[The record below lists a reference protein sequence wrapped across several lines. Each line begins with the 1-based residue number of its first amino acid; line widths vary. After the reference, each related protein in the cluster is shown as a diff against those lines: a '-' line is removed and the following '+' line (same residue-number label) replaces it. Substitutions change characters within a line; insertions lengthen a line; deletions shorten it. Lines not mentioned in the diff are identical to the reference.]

1 MHYITGLFLAMI
13 ILPDK
18 AQSRLNDWPAGK
30 SFPDYIGVFVMTTG
44 MRKALWALLALHMA
58 VALWAQAPAGTAAG
72 TAPPPAEEPTFFQF
86 EEGAAA
92 AEGAQVSRSRGIHAM
107 AEGVYTVAKSFF
119 ESYRESVGTREPD
132 FADASAY
139 LAEALVGMEKLD
151 EAEAVLLD
159 HGRRSPGL
167 RDREQ
172 QARLAYLRAQICF
185 KQGRVADSQKWI
197 EPLTRAD
204 AVESYQCRAV
214 ILLMDLHARQEA
226 WTEVIRVGVDYLVRR
241 PAGADDYE
249 IQKRLVNA
257 YLLTGR
263 YGPAVALLGNIGRLD
278 DPARDLALDLLRIVA
293 MVKHG
298 DLPGAR
304 EVFQAIQSRCPTTAD
319 NDWWLTLN
327 QLAVAEKS
335 VGNHEEALKIFPL
348 VLQVATTTEQKVQA
362 LLQLA
367 DVQLALQRVT
377 LARDTLEGIRK
388 SYPNCPE
395 LPTVTMRLAQLQHEM
410 GNYLT
415 AAELFAELVN
425 NAKATPEMRYQAW
438 IGRARSLVLAG
449 QLDLA
454 IDAYLA
460 GEQFGGN
467 EEEQSQSLFWA
478 AVTANDAKRFEQ
490 AEGLYRKVA
499 ERYGKSALGPEARL
513 RQASVLFGLARYVE
527 AAKAYEQ
534 FTFDYPNHEQLETAQ
549 LQRGIAMRMGARTPQ
564 DALLAAAILA
574 DFARTSKNETKAV
587 AAYLEAFQAARAA
600 GAYDQAVAYLTAVI
614 NGYPGTDSVAL
625 ALYHRV
631 LTHFHQKHNEE
642 ALRDAA
648 SFFESFP
655 LLPQAAELY
664 ILVGDYHA
672 NQQDGE
678 LAKEFYLR
686 LVNNHDS
693 SPLVPL
699 ALYEAAYCA
708 YHLQQY
714 DSALALLDQLLERF
728 KKTDEAAP
736 PAADLRQALAKAELL
751 KGDILSEQERYA
763 EARACFARARNWGE
777 DGDLGLQALGRQG
790 EMCLALAGE
799 NPSMLDEANQCFQA
813 ILDVPG
819 AAVAMREM
827 ASYRLAK
834 CLERQQK
841 SEEALEIYLRLYFA
855 FTADQANGRQR
866 NWVYF
871 VRSVYD
877 AARILEMRGNVD
889 DMRQAARLYEGL
901 ARVGLPAS
909 AEAKLRA
916 EGIRAS
922 YGLDH

>member
-1 MHYITGLFLAMI
+1 
-13 ILPDK
+13 
-18 AQSRLNDWPAGK
+18 
-30 SFPDYIGVFVMTTG
+30 MTTG
-44 MRKALWALLALHMA
+44 ITRALWALVALQVA
-58 VALWAQAPAGTAAG
+58 AALWAQAPAGNAAG
-72 TAPPPAEEPTFFQF
+72 TVSPTADDPVFFQF
-86 EEGAAA
+86 EDGASA
-92 AEGAQVSRSRGIHAM
+92 AEGGQVSRSRGVHAM
-107 AEGVYTVAKSFF
+107 AEGVFSVAKAFF
-119 ESYRESVGTREPD
+119 ERYRESVGTREPD

-139 LAEALVGMEKLD
+139 LAEAHVGMAQLA

-159 HGRRSPGL
+159 HERRSPGL

-172 QARLAYLRAQICF
+172 QARLAYLRAQIYF
-185 KQGRVADSQKWI
+185 KQGRVADSQKWV
-197 EPLTRAD
+197 EPLTSAD
-204 AVESYQCRAV
+204 AAESYQGRAV
-214 ILLMDLHARQEA
+214 ILLMDIHARQET
-226 WTEVIRVGVDYLVRR
+226 WSEVIRVGVDYLVRR
-241 PAGADDYE
+241 PSGTDNYE
-249 IQKRLVNA
+249 IQRRLANA

-263 YGPAVALLGNIGRLD
+263 QGAAIALLGNIGRLD

-293 MVKHG
+293 MVQHG

-304 EVFQAIQSRCPTTAD
+304 AVFQAIQPRCPATAD
-319 NDWWLTLN
+319 NDWWLTLT

-335 VGNHEEALKIFPL
+335 AGNNEEALRLFPL
-348 VLQVATTTEQKVQA
+348 VLQVATTTEQKIQA

-388 SYPNCPE
+388 TYPDCPE
-395 LPTVTMRLAQLQHEM
+395 LPTVTMRLAQLQHDM

-460 GEQFGGN
+460 GEQFGSN

-499 ERYGKSALGPEARL
+499 ERYGKSALGPDARL
-513 RQASVLFGLARYVE
+513 RQAAVLFGLARYVE
-527 AAKAYEQ
+527 AAKAYEL
-534 FTFDYPNHEQLETAQ
+534 FAEEHPAHEQFETAL
-549 LQRGIAMRMGARTPQ
+549 LQRGIALRMGARTPQ
-564 DALLAAAILA
+564 DALAAATILA
-574 DFARTSKNETKAV
+574 DFARTCKNETTAV
-587 AAYLEAFQAARAA
+587 AAYLEAFQSARAA
-600 GAYDQAVAYLTAVI
+600 SAYDQAVSYLTAII

-631 LTHFHQKHNEE
+631 LTRFHQKRNEE

-672 NQQDGE
+672 NQQNGE
-678 LAKEFYLR
+678 LAKDFYLR

-708 YHLQQY
+708 YHLQQF
-714 DSALALLDQLLERF
+714 DSAMALLDQLLERF
-728 KKTDEAAP
+728 KKTDEAVLV
-736 PAADLRQALAKAELL
+736 AADVRQALAKAELL

-763 EARACFARARNWGE
+763 EARACFVRARNWGE
-777 DGDLGLQALGRQG
+777 DSDLGLQALGRQG
-790 EMCLALAGE
+790 EMCLALASE
-799 NPSMLDEANQCFQA
+799 NPTMLDEASQCFQA
-813 ILDVPG
+813 ILAVPQ
-819 AAVAMREM
+819 AAMVMREM

-834 CLERQQK
+834 SLERQQK
-841 SEEALEIYLRLYFA
+841 NDEALDLYLRLYFA

-877 AARILEMRGNVD
+877 AARILEMRGGVD

-901 ARVGLPAS
+901 ARAGLPAS
-909 AEAKLRA
+909 AEAKQRA

-922 YGLDH
+922 YGLDR